1 MIPVNEPLLDGN
13 EARYLGEC
21 IASGWISA
29 DGAFV
34 EKFEN
39 GMAEQMNRRYAVS
52 VANGT
57 AALDIAV
64 ASLKIGPGDE
74 VILPAHT
81 IISCAA
87 AVVKAGAKP
96 VLVDSDPVTWNMDV
110 TKIEGAITPRT
121 RAIMVVH
128 IFGLP
133 VDMDPVIELA
143 SRYGIPIIEDAA
155 QAIGLTYKGRPC
167 GSFGAISCLS
177 FYSNKNI
184 TTGEGGMVLC
194 NDEALHA
201 RAKSLRN
208 LCFMPKRRFIHEEL
222 GWNYRMS
229 NLQAAVGLAQ
239 LESLTRHT
247 LRKRQIGHRYGRLLH
262 DVAGL
267 ELSPP
272 SEPYGESIFW
282 VYGLILKDDIPLSGD
297 EARAH
302 LAELGVDTR
311 PFFWPMHEQ
320 PVFRKM
326 GLFTDERYPTAERMG
341 RRGFYLPSGLALT
354 DEKQDRVV
362 GAVRQLMESL

>member
-13 EARYLGEC
+13 EALYLSEC
-21 IASGWISA
+21 MASGWISA
-29 DGAFV
+29 DGALV

-39 GMAEQMNRRYAVS
+39 GMAEHMHRRYAVS

-64 ASLKIGPGDE
+64 ATLKIGPGDE

-81 IISCAA
+81 IISCAS

-110 TKIEGAITPRT
+110 TKIEGAISPRT

-133 VDMDPVIELA
+133 VDMDPVIEVA
-143 SRYGIPIIEDAA
+143 TRYGIPIIEDAA
-155 QAIGLTYKGRPC
+155 KAISPTYKGRRRC

-184 TTGEGGMVLC
+184 TTGEGGIVLG
-194 NDEALHA
+194 NDEALHS

-208 LCFMPKRRFIHEEL
+208 LCFISKRRFIHEEL
-222 GWNYRMS
+222 GWTYRMS

-239 LESLTRHT
+239 LETSRGVRFESGRSGTGTVVCCMTSRGSNYLRHLNRT
-247 LRKRQIGHRYGRLLH
+247 PKVSFG
-262 DVAGL
+262 
-267 ELSPP
+267 S
-272 SEPYGESIFW
+272 
-282 VYGLILKDDIPLSGD
+282 
-297 EARAH
+297 
-302 LAELGVDTR
+302 
-311 PFFWPMHEQ
+311 
-320 PVFRKM
+320 
-326 GLFTDERYPTAERMG
+326 TA
-341 RRGFYLPSGLALT
+341 
-354 DEKQDRVV
+354 
-362 GAVRQLMESL
+362 